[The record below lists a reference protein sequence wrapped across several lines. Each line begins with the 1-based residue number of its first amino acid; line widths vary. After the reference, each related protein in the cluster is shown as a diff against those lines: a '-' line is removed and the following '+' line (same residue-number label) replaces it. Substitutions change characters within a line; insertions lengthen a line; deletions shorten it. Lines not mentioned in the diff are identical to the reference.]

1 MSGPTRLLVVEDEDD
16 IREALVELLSLEGY
30 EARGVSNGRD
40 ALTALEAGF
49 APAGIVLDL
58 MMPVMNGWQLRQALL
73 DDPRFARIP
82 VVVVTA
88 AGKRELGGI
97 EADRILPK
105 PIGIEQV
112 LEALAELGVRSA
124 EAPR

>member
-40 ALTALEAGF
+40 ALAALEAGF